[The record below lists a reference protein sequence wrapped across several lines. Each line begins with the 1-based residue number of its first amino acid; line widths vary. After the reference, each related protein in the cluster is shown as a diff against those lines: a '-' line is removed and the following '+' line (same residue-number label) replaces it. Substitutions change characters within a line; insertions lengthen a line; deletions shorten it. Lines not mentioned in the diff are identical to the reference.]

1 MIGWSMTGWR
11 VIDWSLS
18 HEGRTGW
25 GRLDDANSN
34 ANSSSSDEA
43 TEGASMIPRHLLI
56 AVAALLLLV
65 VSMGIYLRRM
75 RQRAREDE
83 SPVSDV
89 LPVAPPASGPTETV
103 TLYVADDAAGALR
116 ARSAPIPLPGG
127 RQQRAEELLRALL
140 RIYQQP
146 GAGHRLSPAADIRAI
161 YLVDPGAAVIDL
173 NAAFADQHR
182 SGILSEQLT
191 VNSLVETLAVNV
203 PGIQRVKIL
212 VEGKTRDTLAGH
224 ADLSDWF
231 DAAAVVQAGNQ
242 QSGNQ

>member
-1 MIGWSMTGWR
+1 
-11 VIDWSLS
+11 
-18 HEGRTGW
+18 
-25 GRLDDANSN
+25 
-34 ANSSSSDEA
+34 
-43 TEGASMIPRHLLI
+43 MIPRHLLFS
-56 AVAALLLLV
+56 VAAMLV
-65 VSMGIYLRRM
+65 LVIGMGIYARHMRR
-75 RQRAREDE
+75 QAGELE
-83 SPVSDV
+83 APAANA

-103 TLYVADDAAGALR
+103 TLYVADDAAGVLR
-116 ARSAPIPLPGG
+116 AQSAKIPLPGG

-146 GAGHRLSPAADIRAI
+146 GAAHPLAPASDIRSI

-203 PGIQRVKIL
+203 PGINRVSIL

-224 ADLSDWF
+224 ADLTQFF
-231 DAAAVVQAGNQ
+231 DVQAVGQ
-242 QSGNQ
+242 AVSEQ